1 MLLLVEAFL
10 KNGLTNTILF
20 QSSMKYRFQTF
31 LLAKLGEKVNLKT
44 EDCTSISHWSQGV
57 DKAHSWRKSIS
68 KVFLC
73 SQGITV
79 ASKWELLSDQNKK

>member
-44 EDCTSISHWSQGV
+44 EDCTSISH
-57 DKAHSWRKSIS
+57 
-68 KVFLC
+68 
-73 SQGITV
+73 
-79 ASKWELLSDQNKK
+79 